1 MAASHFALHQPQS
14 LAEAFDLLEAHRA
27 SVKLLAGGTDLVP
40 KLKAGA
46 LKVQHLVS
54 LRRVP
59 GLEGVSF
66 QAGQGLSIG
75 GGARLA
81 EVAALPE
88 VKSLYPGLA
97 HACSVMATTQIRNM
111 GTVAG
116 NLCNAAPS
124 ADTAAPLL
132 AYRASVVLVERGGRR
147 QVKLTDFFKGP
158 GLTDLE
164 PTEILEAIRVPAPPQ
179 RCGSAYQRLSERSQ
193 VDIAAVGV
201 AGFLALDL
209 AGVIIGARLALG
221 AVAPTP
227 VRCPEAEALLEG
239 QAPSPELFRRAS
251 VACVRASRPID
262 DLRASANYRRSMVQV
277 LAQRVLEQCLAMVKG
292 QPIPQF

>member
-1 MAASHFALHQPQS
+1 MAMPHFEHHQPTS
-14 LAEAFDLLEAHRA
+14 LEEALDILTRHGAEA
-27 SVKLLAGGTDLVP
+27 KLMGGGTDLG
-40 KLKAGA
+40 LKMRAGLLA
-46 LKVQHLVS
+46 PRHLVS
-54 LRRVP
+54 LSRVA
-59 GLEGVSF
+59 GLNRISYRDDD
-66 QAGQGLSIG
+66 GLVIG
-75 GGARLA
+75 GSTRIS
-81 EVAALPE
+81 EVAAHPE
-88 VKSLYPGLA
+88 VRRHYPALA
-97 HACSVMATTQIRNM
+97 QACAVMATPQIRNM

-116 NLCNAAPS
+116 NLANAAPS

-147 QVKLTDFFKGP
+147 QVKLTDLFRGP

-164 PTEILEAIRVPAPPQ
+164 PGEILEAIRVPAPPH

-201 AGFLALDL
+201 AGFVALDL
-209 AGVIIGARLALG
+209 AGTIIGARLALG

-227 VRCPEAEALLEG
+227 VRCPEAETLLEG
-239 QAPSPELFRRAS
+239 QAPTPELLRRAS

-277 LAQRVLEQCLAMVKG
+277 LAQRVLEQCLAMAKG
-292 QPIPQF
+292 EPIPQF

>member
-1 MAASHFALHQPQS
+1 MATPHFEHHQPSS
-14 LAEAFDLLEAHRA
+14 LEDALDILTRHRA
-27 SVKLLAGGTDLVP
+27 DVKLMGGGTDLVM
-40 KLKAGA
+40 KMRAG
-46 LKVQHLVS
+46 LLTPQHVVGLGRVGGLNRISYRDDDGLV
-54 LRRVP
+54 
-59 GLEGVSF
+59 
-66 QAGQGLSIG
+66 IG
-75 GGARLA
+75 GSARISD
-81 EVAALPE
+81 VAVHPE
-88 VKSLYPGLA
+88 VRQHYPALA
-97 HACSVMATTQIRNM
+97 HACAVMATPQIRNM

-116 NLCNAAPS
+116 NLANAAPS

-158 GLTDLE
+158 GLTDME

-201 AGFLALDL
+201 AGSLALDL
-209 AGVIIGARLALG
+209 AGVIIGVRLALG

-239 QAPSPELFRRAS
+239 QAPSPELLRRAS

-277 LAQRVLEQCLAMVKG
+277 LSQRVLEQCLARAKG
-292 QPIPQF
+292 EPVPQC

>member
-116 NLCNAAPS
+116 NLANAAPS

-132 AYRASVVLVERGGRR
+132 VYDASLGVSSR
-147 QVKLTDFFKGP
+147 QGSRDIPLSQFFAGP
-158 GLTDLE
+158 GLNVLE
-164 PTEILEAIRVPAPPQ
+164 PGEIITAIRLPAPAPMS
-179 RCGSAYQRLSERSQ
+179 GSTYLRLSARSQ
-193 VDIAAVGV
+193 VDICAVGV
-201 AGFLALDL
+201 AGSLTLGPDGRVTAC
-209 AGVIIGARLALG
+209 RLAL
-221 AVAPTP
+221 ASVAPTP
-227 VRCPEAEALLEG
+227 LRCLEAEALLNG
-239 QAPSPELFRRAS
+239 QAPQDALLEQAAAS
-251 VACVRASRPID
+251 AAAAAKPID
-262 DLRASANYRRSMVQV
+262 DMRASAAYRRQMVEV
-277 LAQRVLEQCLAMVKG
+277 LARRVLAASLAQAQG
-292 QPIPQF
+292 GAA